1 MQGLSTSVCM
11 RGHMQLLFL
20 FIFLV
25 MHCGLDGAR
34 TGLYFC
40 GCPSL
45 LDAFPLSLCT
55 YFFLALPA
63 YITDH
68 ITRFDF
74 GGILF
79 FGCWLLL
86 GHEVVSMLAMDVT
99 CLTTV
104 AYLLLRNIACEGG
117 SIKARDSF
125 FTFHCRITYNI
136 VRIQRLTYLLNH
148 YTGICL
154 PLLGTNR

>member
-1 MQGLSTSVCM
+1 MEQGLGFISADVPHFWM
-11 RGHMQLLFL
+11 PFL
-20 FIFLV
+20 FPFVHI
-25 MHCGLDGAR
+25 
-34 TGLYFC
+34 
-40 GCPSL
+40 
-45 LDAFPLSLCT
+45 
-55 YFFLALPA
+55 FLALPA

-117 SIKARDSF
+117 SIKARDSGIH
-125 FTFHCRITYNI
+125 FHLSLQNYI
-136 VRIQRLTYLLNH
+136 
-148 YTGICL
+148 
-154 PLLGTNR
+154 